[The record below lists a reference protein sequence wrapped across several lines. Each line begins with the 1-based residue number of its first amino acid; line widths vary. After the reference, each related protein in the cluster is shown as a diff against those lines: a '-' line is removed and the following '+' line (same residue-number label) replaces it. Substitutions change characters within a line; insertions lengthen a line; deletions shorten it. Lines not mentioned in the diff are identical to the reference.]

1 MADELG
7 KECGGCE
14 IKERES
20 MKRQEY
26 RAHCVLVIVLWQL
39 IRALDGALCFC

>member
-26 RAHCVLVIVLWQL
+26 RTECVSAMFL
-39 IRALDGALCFC
+39 

>member
-26 RAHCVLVIVLWQL
+26 RTYNVSVIVL
-39 IRALDGALCFC
+39 

>member
-26 RAHCVLVIVLWQL
+26 RTCNVSVLVLERL
-39 IRALDGALCFC
+39 IGALDGALCFC

>member
-26 RAHCVLVIVLWQL
+26 RTERVSAMFL
-39 IRALDGALCFC
+39 